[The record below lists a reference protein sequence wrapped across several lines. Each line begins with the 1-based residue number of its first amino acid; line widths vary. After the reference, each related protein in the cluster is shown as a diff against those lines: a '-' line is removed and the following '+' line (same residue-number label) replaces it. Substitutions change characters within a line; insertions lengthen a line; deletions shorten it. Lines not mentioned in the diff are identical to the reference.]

1 MDKARRAD
9 GEETLIQTYFAPL
22 AAGLAGAHGLVDDC
36 ASLPP
41 RPGEDLIVTT
51 DAVAAGVHFF
61 PDDAAADIAWKALAV
76 NVSDLVSKGATPAA
90 YVMALAFPEQPEPE
104 WLRAFS
110 NGLAEAQAAFGIKL
124 AGGDTDRRP
133 GPLSIT
139 ITAFGHVPSG
149 RMVRRATARPG
160 DSIFVSGTIGDSALG
175 LKLRGDAALAARWGL
190 DQAAA
195 QALVARYLRPE
206 PRVALGPALLE
217 CASAAMDISDGLA
230 KDLDRLVRASD
241 VGARVIGSDIPLSM
255 PARSAM
261 AQSRDLF
268 RVLVTGGDDY
278 EILAAVPQDRRSAF
292 RDAATLAGIPVTEIG
307 RLEAGSGVEIVGP
320 NGAPLALER
329 LGWDHF

>member
-1 MDKARRAD
+1 MGRTQRGD
-9 GEETLIQTYFAPL
+9 GEEALIQTYFAPL
-22 AAGLAGAHGLVDDC
+22 AAGLPGAHGLLDDC

-41 RPGEDLIVTT
+41 RAGEDLIVTT

-61 PDDAAADIAWKALAV
+61 PDDAAGDIAWKALAV
-76 NVSDLVSKGATPAA
+76 NVSDLVSKGTTPTA

-104 WLRAFS
+104 WLLAFS
-110 NGLAEAQAAFGIKL
+110 HGLAEAQAAFGIKL

-149 RMVRRATARPG
+149 RMVRRSTAKPG

-175 LKLRGDAALAARWGL
+175 LQLRRDAELGASWGL
-190 DQAAA
+190 NEAAEN
-195 QALVARYLRPE
+195 ALIARYLRPE

-230 KDLDRLVRASD
+230 KDLDRLARASG
-241 VGARVIGSDIPLSM
+241 VGARVIGSEIPLSE
-255 PARSAM
+255 PARM
-261 AQSRDLF
+261 ASDRARDLF
-268 RVLVTGGDDY
+268 PNIVTGGDDY
-278 EILAAVPQDRRSAF
+278 EILAAVPRERCPAF
-292 RDAATLAGIPVTEIG
+292 REAAALAGIPVTEIG
-307 RLEAGSGVEIVGP
+307 SLQAGSGMEILDL
-320 NGAPLALER
+320 NGAPLVLGQ